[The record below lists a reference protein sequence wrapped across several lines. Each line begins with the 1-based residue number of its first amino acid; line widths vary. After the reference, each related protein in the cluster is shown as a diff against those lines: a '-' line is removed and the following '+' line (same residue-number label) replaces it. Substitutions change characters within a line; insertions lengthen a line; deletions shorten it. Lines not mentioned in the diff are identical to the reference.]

1 MKTVSKDS
9 IIEIFVWLDDYLEKP
24 SGGRGRKALLSES
37 EVLAI
42 LTLSALTENHHRF
55 SEVYAWVKRIYPG
68 WFRLPAYQNFI
79 IACHPRFT
87 GDGQALK
94 RLAGRLFAATLR

>member
-9 IIEIFVWLDDYLEKP
+9 IIELFVWLDDYLEKP
-24 SGGRGRKALLSES
+24 SGERGRKALLSES

-42 LTLSALTENHHRF
+42 LIFSVLTENHQRL

-68 WFRLPAYQNFI
+68 WFREFDDAAGLQKS
-79 IACHPRFT
+79 T
-87 GDGQALK
+87 G
-94 RLAGRLFAATLR
+94 